1 MTRPS
6 RRAGWIG
13 LAGAVAA
20 AVTLF
25 FSSCEKRSI
34 DVPRGYKGEA
44 SRNPYL
50 AAQRL
55 LERLGTPVSSFR
67 ELPSSLELDPS
78 EATLILPTPRR
89 SLGRARARELMRWV
103 EDGGHLIVVSWQL
116 FDDENRFPDLVLDP
130 LGVRQYLN
138 ESDEAVPEEPEPESP
153 EPGEPE
159 PPDESAP
166 VVTKASTTEAEAEE
180 DEPELARAVFPD
192 RAAPLQVEFD
202 PEYRIELDAEAEDAR
217 VFEIGDANGVHL
229 VTVRAGRGLVT
240 ALTDDYFLTQPVIA
254 DWDHAELVYR
264 LAHFAGRSGP
274 VWIVFGDEFPGALAL
289 VWRHGWMVVASAA
302 LVLALWLWSASRR
315 FGPIEPDPPAERR
328 ELMEHVRAAAR
339 FQLRSGAARGLLAAT
354 REALLERL
362 RERHPSL
369 ATLSPAAQAEQL
381 SELSGLPRE
390 SVASALAFAPE
401 AETSRFER
409 EVAIL
414 EKIRRS
420 L

>member
-1 MTRPS
+1 VTRPS

-34 DVPRGYKGEA
+34 EVPRGYKGEA

-67 ELPSSLELDPS
+67 ELPIALDLDPR

-138 ESDEAVPEEPEPESP
+138 ESDEPEPEAP

-159 PPDESAP
+159 PPDEPAP
-166 VVTKASTTEAEAEE
+166 GVTKASATQAEAEE

-192 RAAPLQVEFD
+192 RAAPLEVEFD

-217 VFEIGDANGVHL
+217 VSEIGDANGVHL
-229 VTVRAGRGLVT
+229 VTVRAGRGVVT

-264 LAHFAGRSGP
+264 LTHFAGRSGP

-315 FGPIEPDPPAERR
+315 FGPIEPDPPGERR
-328 ELMEHVRAAAR
+328 ELMEHVRAAGR

-354 REALLERL
+354 RDALLERL
-362 RERHPSL
+362 HERHPSL
-369 ATLSPAAQAEQL
+369 ATLSPAAQAEHL
-381 SELSGLPRE
+381 AGLSGLPRE
-390 SVASALAFAPE
+390 SVARALAFGSE
-401 AETSRFER
+401 ADSSRFVQD
-409 EVAIL
+409 VAIL

>member
-34 DVPRGYKGEA
+34 EVPRGYKGEA

-67 ELPSSLELDPS
+67 ELPIALDLDPR

-138 ESDEAVPEEPEPESP
+138 ESDEPEPEAP

-159 PPDESAP
+159 PPDEPAP
-166 VVTKASTTEAEAEE
+166 GVTKASATQAEAEE

-192 RAAPLQVEFD
+192 RAAPLEVEFD

-217 VFEIGDANGVHL
+217 VSEIGDANGVHL
-229 VTVRAGRGLVT
+229 VTVRAGRGVVT

-264 LAHFAGRSGP
+264 LTHFAGRSGP

-315 FGPIEPDPPAERR
+315 FGPIEPDPPGERR
-328 ELMEHVRAAAR
+328 ELMEHVRAAGR

-354 REALLERL
+354 RDALLERL
-362 RERHPSL
+362 HERHPSL
-369 ATLSPAAQAEQL
+369 ATLSPAAQAEHL
-381 SELSGLPRE
+381 AGLSGLPRE
-390 SVASALAFAPE
+390 SVARALAFGSE
-401 AETSRFER
+401 ADSSRFVQD
-409 EVAIL
+409 VAIL

>member
-34 DVPRGYKGEA
+34 EIPRGYKGEA

-50 AAQRL
+50 ATQRL
-55 LERLGTPVSSFR
+55 LERLGAPVASFR
-67 ELPSSLELDPS
+67 ELPRSLALEPS

-89 SLGRARARELMRWV
+89 TLGRARARELMRWV

-116 FDDENRFPDLVLDP
+116 FDDESRSPDFVLDP

-138 ESDEAVPEEPEPESP
+138 ERDESAPEAPEPDAPEPEEPEPL
-153 EPGEPE
+153 
-159 PPDESAP
+159 
-166 VVTKASTTEAEAEE
+166 VTKASAAEAAPAE

-192 RAAPLQVEFD
+192 RAEPLEVEFD
-202 PEYRIELDAEAEDAR
+202 PEYRIELDTEAEGAR

-229 VTVRAGRGLVT
+229 VTLKAGRGLVT

-274 VWIVFGDEFPGALAL
+274 VWIVYGDEFPGALSL
-289 VWRHGWMVVASAA
+289 VWRHGWMVVASGA

-315 FGPIEPDPPAERR
+315 FGPIEPDPPGERR
-328 ELMEHVRAAAR
+328 ELMEHVRAAGR
-339 FQLRSGAARGLLAAT
+339 FQLRSGAASELLAAT
-354 REALLERL
+354 RDALLEKL
-362 RERHPSL
+362 RERHPGL
-369 ATLSPAAQAEQL
+369 ATLSPAAQAERL
-381 SELSGLPRE
+381 AELSFLPRE
-390 SVASALAFAPE
+390 SVASALAFGSEPDA
-401 AETSRFER
+401 SRFAKN
-409 EVAIL
+409 VATL